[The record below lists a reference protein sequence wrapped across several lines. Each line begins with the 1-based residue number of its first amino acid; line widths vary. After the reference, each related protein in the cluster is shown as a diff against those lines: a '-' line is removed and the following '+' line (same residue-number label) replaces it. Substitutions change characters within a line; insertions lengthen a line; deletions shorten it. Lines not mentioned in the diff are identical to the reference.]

1 MNRHAI
7 LATLSLALALNAAEL
22 QVTPLPQPGSG
33 VAWNALGPGY
43 AYTVQRAQSL
53 GPDGVWLTPR
63 ATAPWPV
70 ATLNWTDPAP
80 PAPAAFYR
88 VIAVNQAQRGKL
100 LSTGLTMTLP
110 KAMIASLAAL
120 ESVTLTPAFNVNV
133 YKLDYETVDPL
144 GNRTTASGALM
155 LPVGSTSALPLASYQ
170 HGTMTR
176 KIDAPSATTLSAEG
190 FVGIAFACTGYAA
203 TLPDYLGLGDSPGA
217 HPYLHASSEAT
228 AGVDMLRAARV
239 FCGSNQIPLNGQL
252 FLCGYSQGGHATAAL
267 QRELEQYH
275 TDEFTVTASAPM
287 AGPYDLSGVTT
298 DDFLAGHP
306 EPNPYY
312 FAYLLASFVQVYQ
325 LAPSF
330 ATLLAPPYN
339 TTLPPLF
346 DGQHTG
352 DQINAAMPA
361 IPIQVLQPEVLT
373 AFQND
378 PQHPLRVALRDND
391 LDRWVPKAPTHL
403 YQCSGDLDVPPAN
416 STVAL
421 SNFVALGA
429 TQVQFTDPKPGAD
442 HSGCALPAL
451 LDAKTWFDSLKH

>member
-228 AGVDMLRAARV
+228 AGVDM
-239 FCGSNQIPLNGQL
+239 
-252 FLCGYSQGGHATAAL
+252 
-267 QRELEQYH
+267 
-275 TDEFTVTASAPM
+275 
-287 AGPYDLSGVTT
+287 
-298 DDFLAGHP
+298 
-306 EPNPYY
+306 
-312 FAYLLASFVQVYQ
+312 
-325 LAPSF
+325 
-330 ATLLAPPYN
+330 
-339 TTLPPLF
+339 
-346 DGQHTG
+346 
-352 DQINAAMPA
+352 
-361 IPIQVLQPEVLT
+361 
-373 AFQND
+373 
-378 PQHPLRVALRDND
+378 
-391 LDRWVPKAPTHL
+391 
-403 YQCSGDLDVPPAN
+403 
-416 STVAL
+416 
-421 SNFVALGA
+421 
-429 TQVQFTDPKPGAD
+429 
-442 HSGCALPAL
+442 
-451 LDAKTWFDSLKH
+451 